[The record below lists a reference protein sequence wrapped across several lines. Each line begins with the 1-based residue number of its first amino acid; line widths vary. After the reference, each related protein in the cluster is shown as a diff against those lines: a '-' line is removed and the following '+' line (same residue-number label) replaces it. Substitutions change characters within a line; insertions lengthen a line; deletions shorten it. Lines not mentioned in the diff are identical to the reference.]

1 MAGEKGR
8 GGSRRHIR
16 RAFSFSD
23 RSSTA
28 FLSLSSPSLF
38 LSVRR
43 ASFSWK
49 SVVRAPNGGL
59 KISHRPKIVDSCV
72 RAPSTSSSRCA
83 STVGARREKVRFF
96 FVLLSHFHEEKLESG
111 VITSPRFNSYV
122 KIDRSSIYRI
132 PVFFLFFFYQSFL
145 LWREMRTSRF
155 SISFMS
161 IMIDRFF
168 VESLP

>member
-1 MAGEKGR
+1 MTCFSVGRINYRRKGASWRERRGEGGADVTSDARFLSRIGR
-8 GGSRRHIR
+8 RLR
-16 RAFSFSD
+16 FS
-23 RSSTA
+23 
-28 FLSLSSPSLF
+28 LSLSSPSLF

-111 VITSPRFNSYV
+111 VIKLSPF
-122 KIDRSSIYRI
+122 
-132 PVFFLFFFYQSFL
+132 
-145 LWREMRTSRF
+145 
-155 SISFMS
+155 
-161 IMIDRFF
+161 
-168 VESLP
+168 